1 MGQRIAA
8 PDPRPTRA
16 ASEPTLWLGLRASSL
31 GMTLLLAA
39 PAAAQDAGW
48 RFAVSPYLWAPGIET
63 SVGTQWGPVDLDLS
77 TSDVLSD
84 LDLAFMGAFEARNG
98 RWGLIADLF
107 YAKLSQ
113 GRANPLGPLFA
124 RGRVE
129 TTAKALSGYVGYR
142 VSETERF
149 AVDALAGFR
158 VTDLAVDLS
167 LSPGALPG
175 QRLGVSG
182 TWVDPV
188 IGGRA
193 RVAIGSNGFATA
205 LADLGGF
212 GGDSDQTWQV
222 VAMLGYQFNAR
233 WSVQGGWR
241 WFSIEHA
248 LEGLDVETDFSGP
261 LLGLTIRF

>member
-1 MGQRIAA
+1 MT
-8 PDPRPTRA
+8 PRA
-16 ASEPTLWLGLRASSL
+16 KLFSVS
-31 GMTLLLAA
+31 MTALLAA
-39 PAAAQDAGW
+39 PVAAQDSGW
-48 RFAVSPYLWAPGIET
+48 SFALSPYLWAPGIES
-63 SVGTQWGPVDLDLS
+63 SVESRWGTVGVDMS

-107 YAKLSQ
+107 YAELSQ
-113 GRANPLGPLFA
+113 SRATPLGLLFS

-129 TTAKALSGYVGYR
+129 TTAKALSGYAAYR
-142 VSETERF
+142 VSDNERLAF
-149 AVDALAGFR
+149 DALAGFR
-158 VTDLAVDLS
+158 VTDLDVDLS

-193 RVAIGSNGFATA
+193 RVGIGGNWFATA
-205 LADLGGF
+205 LADIGGF
-212 GGDSDQTWQV
+212 GGDSDLTWQV
-222 VAMLGYQFNAR
+222 FASVGYQLDAR
-233 WSVQGGWR
+233 WSVLGGWR
-241 WFSIEHA
+241 WFSAEKEI
-248 LEGLDVETDFSGP
+248 EGLDVKTDFSGP